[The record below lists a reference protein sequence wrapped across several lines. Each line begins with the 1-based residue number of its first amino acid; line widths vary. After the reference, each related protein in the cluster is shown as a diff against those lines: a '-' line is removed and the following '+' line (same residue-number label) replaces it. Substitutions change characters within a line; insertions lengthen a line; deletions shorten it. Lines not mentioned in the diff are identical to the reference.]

1 MPMNTKFQNNAQQI
15 TRMIGNTAE
24 EIILEAT
31 MEWHAGVVE
40 DMLVGD
46 RYGKRYRIPGAKR
59 TYRASR
65 PGEAPATATG
75 RLRSSYRFRTFN
87 NGNQLVGEVGSPLDY
102 SVYLEYGTRRMAP
115 RPHLLPGYYSR
126 ETNIKDILSREWIR

>member
-1 MPMNTKFQNNAQQI
+1 MTVHNNTDSTIRELERIQEA
-15 TRMIGNTAE
+15 RV
-24 EIILEAT
+24 LEAI

-46 RYGKRYRIPGAKR
+46 RYGNEYRIPGSNR

-65 PGEAPATATG
+65 PGEPPATVTG

-87 NGNQLVGEVGSPLDY
+87 RGNEIVGEVGSPLDY
-102 SVYLEYGTRRMAP
+102 AVYLEYGTKYMEP
-115 RPHLLPGYYSR
+115 RPHLLPAYYSR
-126 ETNIKDILSREWIR
+126 EQRIKEALSREWG